1 MKTIRDSTGQGG
13 RCAVET
19 VDEPE
24 AVSDTLQPNL
34 ESVCWADSGSRIVQS
49 TCGEERRVK
58 KCLDMG

>member
-1 MKTIRDSTGQGG
+1 M
-13 RCAVET
+13 ET

-24 AVSDTLQPNL
+24 AVSDALQPNL
-34 ESVCWADSGSRIVQS
+34 ESVCWADSGSTIVQS